1 MYSYVINIKPAI
13 KDNADNAEIKRQL
26 LYRKLAT
33 LGLENALVVS
43 ESKNPFYITLYVEYK
58 TIQEADK
65 LLPKLQEVKTYTGE
79 ESEITV
85 FIVTNKLTL

>member
-13 KDNADNAEIKRQL
+13 KDNADNVEIKRQL
-26 LYRKLAT
+26 LYRKLAAV
-33 LGLENALVVS
+33 GLENALVVS

-65 LLPKLQEVKTYTGE
+65 LLPKLQEVKTYAGE

>member
-13 KDNADNAEIKRQL
+13 KDNADNVIVRRQL
-26 LYRKLAT
+26 LYRKLAAA
-33 LGLENALVVS
+33 GLEKALVVS
-43 ESKNPFYITLYVEYK
+43 ESENPFYITLYVEYE

-65 LLPKLQEVKTYTGE
+65 LLPKLLEIKPYIGE

>member
-13 KDNADNAEIKRQL
+13 KDNADNVEIKRQL
-26 LYRKLAT
+26 LYRKLAA
-33 LGLENALVVS
+33 LELENALVVS